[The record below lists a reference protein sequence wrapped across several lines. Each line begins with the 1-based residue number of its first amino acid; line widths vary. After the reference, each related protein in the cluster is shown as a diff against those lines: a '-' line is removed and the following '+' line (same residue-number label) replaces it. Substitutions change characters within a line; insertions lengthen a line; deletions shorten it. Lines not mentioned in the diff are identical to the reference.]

1 MFAKRAPEICVS
13 DGYAEKSVELQFAEN
28 LDKVD
33 EVCVC
38 AKLPRGFHIPTP
50 VRNYSPDWAIAFYEG
65 TVKPIYSIVTYS
77 MCFF

>member
-1 MFAKRAPEICVS
+1 MFT
-13 DGYAEKSVELQFAEN
+13 DGYAEKSVELQFAEGLN
-28 LDKVD
+28 NADKV
-33 EVCVC
+33 CVY
-38 AKLPRGFHIPTP
+38 AKLPRGFLIPTP